1 MKRLVKRRKGFLVL
15 LLILV
20 AFITMT
26 YLFSKSEYYQNFE
39 KLKYDTQYEKK
50 LIVDRSLE
58 TQRISEQIA
67 NEIEIV
73 VLKETGNIQLF
84 HDKTPENNK
93 YMEWIVD
100 SNISLKVCYTAT
112 LSIDTKD
119 IEIVYNEVNDKI
131 NIVYN
136 SEMIRVTSINIDDI
150 LSETSKGLFG
160 KQYSEK
166 EVTTLTLLATDRIK
180 EQLTNDTGLKL
191 LASINL
197 EEYLRNMAYNLRI
210 YDICILQ
217 KDK

>member
-1 MKRLVKRRKGFLVL
+1 MKRLVRSRKVILVL

-20 AFITMT
+20 AFITRT
-26 YLFSKSEYYQNFE
+26 YLFRKNEDHENFE
-39 KLKYDTQYEKK
+39 KLEYDTKYEKN
-50 LIVDRSLE
+50 LIADRSLE
-58 TQRISEQIA
+58 AQRISESIS

-93 YMEWIVD
+93 YIEWIID

-112 LSIDTKD
+112 LSIDTKY
-119 IEIVYNEVNDKI
+119 IEVVYNELDDKI

-136 SEMIRVTSINIDDI
+136 LEMIKVTSINVDDI
-150 LSETSKGLFG
+150 LSETAKGIFG

-166 EVTTLTLLATDRIK
+166 EVTALTLLTTNMIK
-180 EQLTNDTGLKL
+180 EQLTNDTNLKL

-210 YDICILQ
+210 YDICMLQ